1 MLSLSIHVLALVF
14 LIWGVPALA
23 PEPIVYQ
30 AIEIRVVSAPPAPAP
45 PPPEDETPPA
55 PQEELVVETPEE
67 PVEEEEAPIPVE
79 EEAPPPEPEET
90 PPPEVEDPPPPAED
104 PVPVEAE
111 ESVEEDGGQDI
122 NVRLEGLR
130 RDYPAYY
137 DNIIRQ
143 IERCFRPTDA
153 ANHVAVVRFMI
164 REDGSVSDISIAE
177 RSGSFIF
184 DLEAQGAIECAGTPG
199 RLGPLPEG
207 YSWDVLPVQFRFRP
221 GSEDQQA
228 VDNLRVAPRVARRR
242 AGKARRRAHS
252 RAIRPRINAEWCFGN
267 PKSNVNMTVC
277 SVFLTSRGRE
287 HRGPARM
294 HRLPNAAETYST
306 ACQTSTRLAEV
317 TC

>member
-1 MLSLSIHVLALVF
+1 MSDAGRTNPMDRRSLALSLAIHVLALVV

-23 PEPIVYQ
+23 REPIVYQ

-45 PPPEDETPPA
+45 PPEEETPPPA

-104 PVPVEAE
+104 PAPAEPVESE
-111 ESVEEDGGQDI
+111 EEDGGEDI

-137 DNIIRQ
+137 GNIIRQ
-143 IERCFRPTDA
+143 IERCFRPRDPGDY
-153 ANHVAVVRFMI
+153 VAVVQFMI
-164 REDGSVSDISIAE
+164 HEDGSVSDISIAE

-184 DLEAQGAIECAGTPG
+184 DLEAQGAIECAGGPG
-199 RLGPLPEG
+199 RLGPLPQG

-221 GSEDQQA
+221 GSGD
-228 VDNLRVAPRVARRR
+228 
-242 AGKARRRAHS
+242 
-252 RAIRPRINAEWCFGN
+252 
-267 PKSNVNMTVC
+267 
-277 SVFLTSRGRE
+277 
-287 HRGPARM
+287 
-294 HRLPNAAETYST
+294 
-306 ACQTSTRLAEV
+306 QTSKRLAEE

>member
-1 MLSLSIHVLALVF
+1 MSASQTPPFSDAGRTNPLDRRSLMLSLSIHALALVF

-23 PEPIVYQ
+23 RDPIVYQ
-30 AIEIRVVSAPPAPAP
+30 AIEITVVSAPPAPAP
-45 PPPEDETPPA
+45 PPPEEDTPPA

-90 PPPEVEDPPPPAED
+90 PPPEVEDPPPPVED
-104 PVPVEAE
+104 PAPVEAE
-111 ESVEEDGGQDI
+111 ESEEEDGGEDI
-122 NVRLEGLR
+122 NVRLEGLK

-153 ANHVAVVRFMI
+153 ANHVAVVQFMI

-221 GSEDQQA
+221 GSEDQ
-228 VDNLRVAPRVARRR
+228 
-242 AGKARRRAHS
+242 
-252 RAIRPRINAEWCFGN
+252 
-267 PKSNVNMTVC
+267 
-277 SVFLTSRGRE
+277 
-287 HRGPARM
+287 
-294 HRLPNAAETYST
+294 
-306 ACQTSTRLAEV
+306 TSTRLTEV